1 MMEAQEARLLGIAH
15 CIIRQ
20 PEIPVN
26 PQIYLT
32 PPMPMLPMLK
42 AQIPIIPN
50 SMMHPS
56 PSIVQVIMPAPI
68 ILQPAP
74 IEQTTV
80 ALPTIPSTTTPTTT
94 STQQITTE
102 VPITTTI
109 PPTSTIV
116 TSTSTQSSTTEMETL
131 PTTVDVQSLI
141 EITPP
146 PITSLLSTTVETDN
160 SVDENFSPIPQV
172 MGPSPDRVQQLLE
185 PEEPPEIFHEEIL
198 PTK

>member
-20 PEIPVN
+20 PEIPAN

-32 PPMPMLPMLK
+32 PPIPMLPMLK

-74 IEQTTV
+74 IEQTT
-80 ALPTIPSTTTPTTT
+80 AIPTLPSTTISTTT
-94 STQQITTE
+94 SAQATTE

-116 TSTSTQSSTTEMETL
+116 TSTSTQSSTTETL
-131 PTTVDVQSLI
+131 PTVDDRSFI

-146 PITSLLSTTVETDN
+146 PITSLLSTTVESDN

-185 PEEPPEIFHEEIL
+185 AEEPPEIFHEEIL